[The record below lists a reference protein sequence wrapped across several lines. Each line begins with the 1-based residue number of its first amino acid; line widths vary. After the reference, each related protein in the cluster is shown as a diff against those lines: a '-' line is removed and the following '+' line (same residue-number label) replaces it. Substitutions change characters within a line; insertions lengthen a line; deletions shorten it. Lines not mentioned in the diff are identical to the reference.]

1 MTMDTTKSAIVAEMK
16 TAWARSQSM
25 SAVLG
30 FGLCCSCY
38 LGAAVGPTFPVGGPA
53 PSSAGANGA
62 FEFGLTYDYRRL
74 VRVSYIAS
82 LQGFGGAVFTSG
94 GQHVIAPLPGS
105 LDVDVTVLRFDP
117 SLLLRITGRGYYG
130 SGVRVGESGKE
141 VSQPGSHAF
150 GGLLGATLHL
160 ATPPDDDSGLGP
172 AGLSVTAG
180 LLVARVDAGAG
191 AIGGQTFLA
200 PMVILGGEF
209 SPPHM
214 IYCWLIDDSCP
225 HVKPP
230 RKDGRARESGRDN

>member
-1 MTMDTTKSAIVAEMK
+1 
-16 TAWARSQSM
+16 
-25 SAVLG
+25 VLG
-30 FGLCCSCY
+30 LVLCCSCY

-53 PSSAGANGA
+53 PSKAGANGA

-82 LQGFGGAVFTSG
+82 LQGFGGAAFTSG

-117 SLLLRITGRGYYG
+117 SWLLRITGRGYYG

-141 VSQPGSHAF
+141 VSQPGSQAF
-150 GGLLGATLHL
+150 GGLLGVTLHL

-180 LLVARVDAGAG
+180 LLVARADAV

-200 PMVILGGEF
+200 PMLMLGGEF
-209 SPPHM
+209 SPPQM

-230 RKDGRARESGRDN
+230 HEDESARESRRDN